1 MTTINKN
8 NLTTYIYGFV
18 MWAALSIGIDTQ
30 IAGTYAPI
38 IAGIGALIVTYILTY
53 LNEKYPSSL
62 VTKVFTQ
69 AVDEADDTETT
80 ATEEDYGI

>member
-1 MTTINKN
+1 MTEINKN
-8 NLTTYIYGFV
+8 NLTTYIYSFV

-38 IAGIGALIVTYILTY
+38 IAGIGALLITYLLTY
-53 LNEKYPSSL
+53 LNEKYPSSF

-69 AVDEADDTETT
+69 AVDEADDNKTVT
-80 ATEEDYGI
+80 TEEDYGI